1 MGRTIDI
8 KRALESWGVTKA
20 GITRIPQD
28 HDLDE
33 CMELIRHIGETF
45 YDGFTIDEKNSFV
58 FENIA
63 LWMIGSPEA
72 KAHDA
77 EGKVVPA
84 DLNKGLYIAGRTGT
98 GKSLL
103 LSVFSVFSKILKVEY
118 EVNTKKYY
126 MDFQFY
132 RSDLICDD
140 YAREGDLQKFK
151 QMPILCIEDLGAE
164 EPETLFMGNRRNVL
178 RSILEARADRR
189 SLLTFVT
196 SNLSIRSLAK
206 VKTKDGRESGE
217 RYGDRVQ
224 SRAYEM
230 FNYYILGGKDR
241 RQ

>member
-20 GITRIPQD
+20 GITRMPQD

-33 CMELIRHIGETF
+33 CMELVERIGQTF
-45 YDGFTIDEKNSFV
+45 YEGFVIDDRNRFV
-58 FENIA
+58 FENIV
-63 LWMIGSPEA
+63 LWMIASPEA
-72 KAHDA
+72 KAHDDDGH
-77 EGKVVPA
+77 EIPA

-103 LSVFSVFSKILKVEY
+103 LSIFSVFAKMLFIQY
-118 EVNTKKYY
+118 EANTKKCN

-164 EPETLFMGNRRNVL
+164 EPETLFMGNRRNAL
-178 RSILEARADRR
+178 RSILEARADKR
-189 SLLTFVT
+189 SLLTFAT
-196 SNLSIRSLAK
+196 SNLSMRRLA
-206 VKTKDGRESGE
+206 TFNDGRE

-230 FNYYILGGKDR
+230 FNYYVLGGKDR
-241 RQ
+241 RK